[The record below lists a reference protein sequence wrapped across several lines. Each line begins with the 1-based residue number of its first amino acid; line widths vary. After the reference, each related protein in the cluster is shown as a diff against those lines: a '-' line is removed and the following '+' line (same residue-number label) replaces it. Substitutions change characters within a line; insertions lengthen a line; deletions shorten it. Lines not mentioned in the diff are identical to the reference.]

1 MIDADMLFVL
11 PPVKARP
18 AVVYRLGIACIA

>member
-1 MIDADMLFVL
+1 MIDADILFVL

-18 AVVYRLGIACIA
+18 AVVYRPDIACIA